1 MKAASHTF
9 PTGEYGE
16 KRVRKKREKLK
27 EILHESKI
35 VSLSRDTSQVNEKP
49 KVS

>member
-9 PTGEYGE
+9 PSGEYGE

-27 EILHESKI
+27 EILHENKV
-35 VSLSRDTSQVNEKP
+35 VSLRRDTSQINEKP
-49 KVS
+49 EVS